1 MWQIIIMDT
10 DRNGRNNRSIFPGS
24 SSVVNPALY
33 QNLVDMI
40 PLVETFLERQQQG
53 GGGGNTMF
61 AAHHHHH
68 RAPMV
73 YTCAPLRQGG
83 LSSRKSIESPA
94 AKFDKRSSHQQLLPR
109 TMPAERRDLETEGDL
124 LDDLPVW
131 EEGDNILRRVEET
144 ESSSPY
150 HHLCKEIEELKQQL
164 CEKDSLL
171 QSYGQHPP
179 PSSLD
184 TTRKLQEIQELK
196 QKLKERDSF
205 LETIVNQNSKELRQL
220 QSELE
225 ELKQKL
231 WEKELAL
238 ENTVKHTS
246 AEIAA
251 NRVARDR
258 DVLRLQTQVGE
269 LQQEVWEKK
278 QSAQSVQIQLSEKQL
293 ELEKMQSL
301 LDRKEIDMAR
311 TNYQAA
317 SIEAEVIGLQ
327 CQLLALQ
334 SQLNAAV
341 ETSTYADG
349 NHHTQIAGVQN
360 DQSLLHEMSEQSKE
374 NMELARHKY
383 LAAVVA
389 AQEVSGDKEEP
400 LVLVAELRKNLQ
412 TFLRK
417 PSSLLEACGC
427 DMGSPL

>member
-1 MWQIIIMDT
+1 
-10 DRNGRNNRSIFPGS
+10 
-24 SSVVNPALY
+24 
-33 QNLVDMI
+33 
-40 PLVETFLERQQQG
+40 
-53 GGGGNTMF
+53 
-61 AAHHHHH
+61 
-68 RAPMV
+68 
-73 YTCAPLRQGG
+73 
-83 LSSRKSIESPA
+83 
-94 AKFDKRSSHQQLLPR
+94 
-109 TMPAERRDLETEGDL
+109 
-124 LDDLPVW
+124 
-131 EEGDNILRRVEET
+131 
-144 ESSSPY
+144 
-150 HHLCKEIEELKQQL
+150 
-164 CEKDSLL
+164 
-171 QSYGQHPP
+171 
-179 PSSLD
+179 LD
-184 TTRKLQEIQELK
+184 TTCKLQEIEELK

-360 DQSLLHEMSEQSKE
+360 DQSLLHEE

-389 AQEVSGDKEEP
+389 AQEVSGDKEEEP

-412 TFLRK
+412 AFLRK

>member
-1 MWQIIIMDT
+1 VAMDT
-10 DRNGRNNRSIFPGS
+10 EGNDGNRRTTVPGS
-24 SSVVNPALY
+24 PVDPALY

-40 PLVETFLERQQQG
+40 PLVETFLERQG
-53 GGGGNTMF
+53 GGGGTTF
-61 AAHHHHH
+61 AHHA
-68 RAPMV
+68 APMV
-73 YTCAPLRQGG
+73 YTRAPSRGG
-83 LSSRKSIESPA
+83 NGFIRKSFESPG
-94 AKFDKRSSHQQLLPR
+94 KFKRSLNQQQR
-109 TMPAERRDLETEGDL
+109 TPAERCLEMEEGDL
-124 LDDLPVW
+124 HSPVW
-131 EEGDNILRRVEET
+131 EEGHNILRRVEET
-144 ESSSPY
+144 EPSPY
-150 HHLCKEIEELKQQL
+150 HLRREIEELKQQL
-164 CEKDSLL
+164 CEKDTLL
-171 QSYGQHPP
+171 QSYGQQQHLLPR
-179 PSSLD
+179 D
-184 TTRKLQEIQELK
+184 TTTGKLQEIEELK

-205 LETIVNQNSKELRQL
+205 LETLVTKNSKESCQL

-225 ELKQKL
+225 ELKQKV
-231 WEKELAL
+231 WEKEQVL

-251 NRVARDR
+251 SRVARDR

-341 ETSTYADG
+341 DTSTYADG

-389 AQEVSGDKEEP
+389 AREVSGDKEEEP

-412 TFLRK
+412 AFLRK

>member
-1 MWQIIIMDT
+1 
-10 DRNGRNNRSIFPGS
+10 
-24 SSVVNPALY
+24 
-33 QNLVDMI
+33 
-40 PLVETFLERQQQG
+40 
-53 GGGGNTMF
+53 
-61 AAHHHHH
+61 
-68 RAPMV
+68 
-73 YTCAPLRQGG
+73 
-83 LSSRKSIESPA
+83 
-94 AKFDKRSSHQQLLPR
+94 
-109 TMPAERRDLETEGDL
+109 
-124 LDDLPVW
+124 
-131 EEGDNILRRVEET
+131 
-144 ESSSPY
+144 
-150 HHLCKEIEELKQQL
+150 
-164 CEKDSLL
+164 
-171 QSYGQHPP
+171 
-179 PSSLD
+179 
-184 TTRKLQEIQELK
+184 
-196 QKLKERDSF
+196 
-205 LETIVNQNSKELRQL
+205 
-220 QSELE
+220 
-225 ELKQKL
+225 
-231 WEKELAL
+231 
-238 ENTVKHTS
+238 
-246 AEIAA
+246 
-251 NRVARDR
+251 
-258 DVLRLQTQVGE
+258 VGE